1 MKKITISTSTSYDVI
16 IEDNILSTLNE
27 IILEYIEPCKICIIT
42 DSTVNSLYSKKVK
55 TSLESSGFT
64 TTKIVFPPGEHSKS
78 LSTYSNILE
87 AIADEGLT
95 KTDCIIALGGGVV
108 GDLAGF
114 VASTYMSGI
123 RYVQIPTT
131 YLAALDSSIGG
142 KTGLNLLRGKN
153 LVGSFWNPELVL
165 CDPTVFNTLPTIRR
179 MDGIAEAIKCAV
191 VTDNTLLYPIKN
203 NSYTYVIERCVS
215 IKKSIVEV
223 DQYEESLRQLLSFG
237 HLIGHAI
244 EKLSGYSLSHGH
256 AIAAGMI
263 YEARAAYNMGFTDN
277 DISSDLETLFRSLGF
292 DPEITYT
299 VEDLMKYVIMSKRI
313 YKDNVNIVVPVEIG
327 KCKLV
332 KLNVCQLE
340 EYVRLGKE

>member
-1 MKKITISTSTSYDVI
+1 MKKITINTSPSYDVI
-16 IEDNILSTLNE
+16 IDDNILNTVNE
-27 IILEYIEPCKICIIT
+27 TILEYIEPCKICIIT
-42 DSTVNSLYSKKVK
+42 DSTVSSLYANKVK
-55 TSLESSGFT
+55 TSLKSSGFLVI
-64 TTKIVFPPGEHSKS
+64 KIVFPPGEHSKS

-87 AIADEGLT
+87 AVADEGLT

-114 VASTYMSGI
+114 VASSYMRGI
-123 RYVQIPTT
+123 QYIQIPTT

-142 KTGLNLLRGKN
+142 KTGINLLRGKN
-153 LVGSFWNPELVL
+153 LVGTFWNPKLVL

-191 VTDNTLLYPIKN
+191 VTDKSLLGPIKN

-215 IKKSIVEV
+215 IKKSIVEA

-244 EKLSGYSLSHGH
+244 EKLSGYSVSHGH

-263 YEARAAYNMGFTDN
+263 YEARAAYKMGFTDT
-277 DISSDLETLFRSLGF
+277 DISKDLETILRTLGF
-292 DPEITYT
+292 TPEVSYT
-299 VEDLMKYVIMSKRI
+299 VEELMKYVIMSKRI
-313 YKDNVNIVVPVEIG
+313 HKDTIDIVVPIEIG
-327 KCKLV
+327 KCKLA
-332 KLNVCQLE
+332 KLNMYQLE
-340 EYVRLGKE
+340 EYIRVGKE